1 MGLISRGGEQNLTL
15 SSNLSFL
22 LPVYLNII
30 HLTWNHQQTIL
41 SLQDEKSELAVKCQ
55 SQLLSSSQGTQK
67 ASAGCSVMQENQ
79 LVGIYLIQR
88 PRTCFSK
95 KHFDNLPT
103 AFASQPADKTHHISG
118 CLHPTPNA
126 ETFQKVL
133 KRVYRQ
139 QISVPEN
146 CISVGLDTLHYIY
159 SVSVCLTHGCLSKNL
174 NTSYGIYN
182 KPQLTTSPMLFGIPH
197 HHVSSMLFSKP
208 QHHGYIGFSTNIN
221 TLHFRIIG
229 SRPSVL

>member
-1 MGLISRGGEQNLTL
+1 MTGSSGRSQVEDRGVRTPAQPHGSKALILASPAIHLLMAALSLIAQCLWWRPHRVGLISRGGEQNPTS

-22 LPVYLNII
+22 LPVYLDII

-67 ASAGCSVMQENQ
+67 ASADCSAKQENQ

-139 QISVPEN
+139 QI
-146 CISVGLDTLHYIY
+146 
-159 SVSVCLTHGCLSKNL
+159 
-174 NTSYGIYN
+174 
-182 KPQLTTSPMLFGIPH
+182 
-197 HHVSSMLFSKP
+197 
-208 QHHGYIGFSTNIN
+208 
-221 TLHFRIIG
+221 
-229 SRPSVL
+229 